1 MTTRPTTRPTTKPAK
16 RAVIFDVDGVL
27 VRTDAMHERSW
38 RALARQEGLPFPD
51 DLPDKLRG
59 VSRERSLQL
68 VLGDALDRTTPDQRA
83 ALMARKNAAFLE
95 EVNAMTPA
103 DTLPGV
109 RELLTSL
116 REAGLKLAAAS
127 ASRNARVVLDRVDL
141 TSSLD
146 AIIDGHDAPKAKPD
160 PQCFLLAAAKLQVEP
175 ARCVVVED
183 APAGVEAALQ
193 AGMRVVGVGPVE
205 HDPRVALGAASLAS
219 ISAADLL
226 QLPDRARHA

>member
-1 MTTRPTTRPTTKPAK
+1 MTTRPTTN
-16 RAVIFDVDGVL
+16 AVIFDVDGVL
-27 VRTDAMHERSW
+27 VHTDAMHERSW
-38 RALARQEGLPFPD
+38 RALAEQQGLPFPD
-51 DLPDKLRG
+51 HLPDQLRG
-59 VSRERSLQL
+59 VSREKSLEL
-68 VLGDALDRTTPDQRA
+68 VLGDAVERYTPEQRA
-83 ALMARKNAAFLE
+83 ALMARKNAAFLD

-103 DTLPGV
+103 DALPGV
-109 RELLTSL
+109 RELLTQL
-116 REAGLKLAAAS
+116 RDAGFRLAAAS
-127 ASRNARVVLDRVDL
+127 ASRNARLVLERVDL
-141 TSSLD
+141 TNDLD

-183 APAGVEAALQ
+183 APAGVAAALD
-193 AGMRVVGVGPVE
+193 AGMRVVGVGPVQ